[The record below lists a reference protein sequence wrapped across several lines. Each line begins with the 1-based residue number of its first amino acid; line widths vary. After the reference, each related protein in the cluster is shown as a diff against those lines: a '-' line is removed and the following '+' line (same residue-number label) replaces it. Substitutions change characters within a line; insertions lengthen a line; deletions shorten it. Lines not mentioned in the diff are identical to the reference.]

1 VTPSAASGPVVAL
14 VGDLMD
20 RSRISAALPAVAFA
34 STPTAAAERGP
45 SVVVIDLA
53 RHGGAVAAL
62 RAALPHARIV
72 AYGPHVDGDA
82 ADAAWRDGADDV
94 LPRSRFFRRI
104 AESITGAGA
113 ADDPAPDPADR
124 SEEPPAAPGHPPP

>member
-1 VTPSAASGPVVAL
+1 VTPSVAPGPVVAL

-20 RSRISAALPAVAFA
+20 RSRITAAVPAVTFA

-62 RAALPHARIV
+62 RAALPGARIV
-72 AYGPHVDGDA
+72 AYGPHVDGEA
-82 ADAAWRDGADDV
+82 AAAARRDGADDV

-113 ADDPAPDPADR
+113 GADPSGDDPSADPP
-124 SEEPPAAPGHPPP
+124 SAPGHPPP